1 MIWTKPPWNYVPAVN
16 LQWCIP
22 IIQFLSN
29 CFLETTESNGPA
41 LGPACSGSLSSST
54 LSYFSQSGLG
64 SNVSSRKKLQRHPKL
79 LASWW
84 FQPTHWKNVFV
95 KLDQIGSFPQIF
107 GVEIPKIFELPPPR
121 VESWNISDFNNG
133 ASGMN
138 LIDWSLYE
146 LSGTRCCD
154 WPSHYEIPDTN
165 CI

>member
-1 MIWTKPPWNYVPAVN
+1 MIWTKPPWNYVPALN
-16 LQWCIP
+16 LQGCIP
-22 IIQFLSN
+22 SIQFLSN

-64 SNVSSRKKLQRHPKL
+64 SNVSSRKKLQRHPKS

-84 FQPTHWKNVFV
+84 FQPLWKICSSNW
-95 KLDQIGSFPQIF
+95 IISPIF
-107 GVEIPKIFELPPPR
+107 GLEIPKIFELPPPR
-121 VESWNISDFNNG
+121 VESWNISDFNKG

-138 LIDWSLYE
+138 LIDWSLSE

-154 WPSHYEIPDTN
+154 WPSYYDIPDTN